1 MKKAYVGSNITELV
15 VTMVLYIVMNFR
27 ILEFYPS

>member
-15 VTMVLYIVMNFR
+15 VIMVLYIVMNFYR
-27 ILEFYPS
+27 SISS

>member
-15 VTMVLYIVMNFR
+15 VIMVLYIVMNCYR
-27 ILEFYPS
+27 SISS